1 MQVKALEN
9 FTFYNDD
16 PIQVYK
22 GQIFDMDE
30 DAAEFYISEGKAE
43 EVSDSG
49 GGGGNVVVMY
59 AYVEDTEGYDGGFY
73 KDDETL
79 YTYEELVALYE
90 SGATLMAYTFLGA
103 VVKVDVYD
111 DGENGYEFSANVPSL
126 ERDVMYNVYI
136 DQNGYGNGVNKM
148 GIRPFVVEFNV
159 NGSPSSLTGT
169 DIFVPNATH
178 SQIMEALA
186 HGIHV
191 IGQHH
196 SDQHQSGDRIL
207 QFEGV
212 DESAYN
218 QIYFRDCKPVH
229 DGVSGGHMEDLLI
242 VVRNINGETHTE
254 SYFYQYE
261 LPVYTP

>member
-1 MQVKALEN
+1 MKIKALEPITAYGPDKLML
-9 FTFYNDD
+9 FTGEEA
-16 PIQVYK
+16 V
-22 GQIFDMDE
+22 
-30 DAAEFYISEGKAE
+30 ISDTFANQLIDEGKAE
-43 EVSDSG
+43 EVSDGG

-59 AYVEDTEGYDGGFY
+59 AYVENSEGYEGGFY

-90 SGATLMAYTFLGA
+90 SGATLMADTFVGA

-111 DGENGYEFSANVPSL
+111 DGENNYEFSANVPSF
-126 ERDVMYNVYI
+126 EFDVVFNIYI
-136 DQNGYGNGVNKM
+136 DQEGYGNGVNKI
-148 GIRPFVVEFNV
+148 GIRPLVVEFDV

-186 HGIHV
+186 HGVRV
-191 IGQHH
+191 IGQHR

-212 DESAYN
+212 DESAYD
-218 QIYFRDCKPVH
+218 QIFFRDCKPVY
-229 DGVSGGHMEDLLI
+229 DGASGGHMEDLLI
-242 VVRNINGETHTE
+242 VVRNINGETHT
-254 SYFYQYE
+254 
-261 LPVYTP
+261 